1 MIIKRTLEAKR
12 DRIIQNISDAH
23 ALAMEALQELR
34 EENDTE
40 TGGDN
45 QFDYVTSPKLAN
57 SFDNLRRIVNRM
69 EKIIYQEGK

>member
-23 ALAMEALQELR
+23 ILAVKALEELR

-40 TGGDN
+40 NGGDK

-57 SFDNLRRIVNRM
+57 MFDNLKWVVNRM